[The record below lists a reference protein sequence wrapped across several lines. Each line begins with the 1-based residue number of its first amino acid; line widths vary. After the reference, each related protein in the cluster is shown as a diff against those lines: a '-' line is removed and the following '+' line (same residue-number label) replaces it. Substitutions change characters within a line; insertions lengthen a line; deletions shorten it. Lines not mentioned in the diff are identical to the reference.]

1 MPATNV
7 AAASQGDIAMLSLDT
22 FKGQYNMTSL
32 IDKIALPVLD
42 QARQNRATAL
52 KSGSGRPKE
61 VTHESLQVTEQ
72 LLVQFDR

>member
-22 FKGQYNMTSL
+22 FKGRYNITSL
-32 IDKIALPVLD
+32 IDKIAFPVLD

-52 KSGSGRPKE
+52 KNGSERPKE